1 MHRPFLPWAEAA
13 CRAIVASASSFPEG
27 AQMISTAK
35 TTLVPAGTW
44 SVDPSHSTVG
54 FSVKHLGIATVRGK
68 FDDFEGT
75 LEIGENDESAR
86 AYGTVQG
93 VSVNTS
99 DAGRDE
105 HLRSADFFGV
115 EQNPELRFESA
126 EIRQV
131 DEDTFE
137 IVGELT
143 MNGVTKPVT
152 LKAEVQGTETDPWG
166 NERVA
171 LEVSGELNRG
181 DWNMTFNQ
189 ALGSGNLLV
198 GEKVK
203 LNLDISAVKG

>member
-1 MHRPFLPWAEAA
+1 
-13 CRAIVASASSFPEG
+13 
-27 AQMISTAK
+27 MISTAK
-35 TTLVPAGTW
+35 TTLVPTGTW

-68 FDDFEGT
+68 FEQFEGK
-75 LEIGENDESAR
+75 LEIGADLSSAR
-86 AYGTVQG
+86 ASGTVQG
-93 VSVNTS
+93 ASINTN

-105 HLRSADFFGV
+105 HLRSADFFGI
-115 EQNPELRFESA
+115 EANPELRFESTA
-126 EIRQV
+126 IRAL

-137 IVGELT
+137 IEGELS
-143 MNGVTKPVT
+143 MNGVTGPVT

-166 NERVA
+166 NERVG
-171 LEVSGELNRG
+171 LEVTGQLNRT

-203 LNLDISAVKG
+203 LDLDISAVKQA

>member
-1 MHRPFLPWAEAA
+1 
-13 CRAIVASASSFPEG
+13 
-27 AQMISTAK
+27 MISTAK
-35 TTLVPAGTW
+35 ATLVPAGTW
-44 SVDPSHSTVG
+44 TVDPAHSTVG
-54 FSVKHLGIATVRGK
+54 FSVKHLGIANVRGQ
-68 FDDFEGT
+68 FQEFEGT
-75 LEIGENDESAR
+75 LEIGEGDETAR

-93 VSVNTS
+93 VSINTG
-99 DAGRDE
+99 DAARDE

-115 EQNPELRFESA
+115 EQNPELRFDST
-126 EIRQV
+126 EITQV
-131 DEDTFE
+131 YDDTFE

-143 MNGVTKPVT
+143 MNGVTKPIT

-171 LEVSGELNRG
+171 LEVTGQLNRG

-203 LNLDISAVKG
+203 LELDVSAIKQA

>member
-1 MHRPFLPWAEAA
+1 
-13 CRAIVASASSFPEG
+13 
-27 AQMISTAK
+27 MISTAK
-35 TTLVPAGTW
+35 ATLVPAGTW
-44 SVDPSHSTVG
+44 TVDPIHSTVG

-68 FDDFEGT
+68 FEDFEGT
-75 LEIGENDESAR
+75 LEIGEGDESAR

-93 VSVNTS
+93 VSVNTG

-115 EQNPELRFESA
+115 DQNPELRFESA
-126 EIRQV
+126 EITQV
-131 DEDTFE
+131 DEDSFE
-137 IVGELT
+137 IAGELT
-143 MNGVTKPVT
+143 MNGVTKPIT
-152 LKAEVQGTETDPWG
+152 LTAEVQGTETDPWG

-171 LEVSGELNRG
+171 LEVTGQLDRG

-203 LNLDISAVKG
+203 LQLDIAAVKQA